1 MRFEWVWR
9 VVDWCG
15 RICVRWSGV
24 ILVWLGSEEACG
36 LEAKRRVAWKWCLG
50 RLWCVLRRICGYL
63 HRFLVCAVVWLI
75 GSA

>member
-1 MRFEWVWR
+1 M
-9 VVDWCG
+9 VDWCG

-36 LEAKRRVAWKWCLG
+36 LEVVFG
-50 RLWCVLRRICGYL
+50 EVVWCVLRRICGYL